1 MRFAIIDLG
10 TNTFNLLIA
19 ESDGDNSF
27 AKLFNTKVAVKLG
40 EGGINAGY
48 IADVPFQ
55 RGINALKQYQQYL
68 LDYDVEQT
76 FAFATSAIRSASNGS
91 EFVAHAKKI
100 AGITITVID
109 GHEEAELI
117 YHGNKMAVRMTK
129 QTSLIMDIGGGS
141 NEFILANDDTI
152 FWKNSYLL
160 GAARLLDKFKPSDPI
175 TEKEIDAFN
184 NYLRE
189 QLKSLFEAIKNYPPL
204 ELIGS
209 SGAFDS
215 VVDIIAGEFGT
226 SVVDDIQTEYA
237 IDIEHYKRVSKK
249 IIASTIQERQ
259 HTTGLI
265 EMRIDMIVISF
276 LLIDFMI
283 NEFNISNIRVS
294 AYSLKEGVIY
304 KKLGLKRKSNS
315 K

>member
-19 ESDGDNSF
+19 ESDSDKSF
-27 AKLFNTKVAVKLG
+27 TKLFNTKVAVKLG

-68 LDYDVEQT
+68 LDYNVEQT

-91 EFVAHAKKI
+91 EFVEHAKKI

-109 GHEEAELI
+109 GHEEADLI
-117 YHGNKMAVRMTK
+117 YHGNKMAVNMSE
-129 QTSLIMDIGGGS
+129 QISLIMDIGGGS
-141 NEFILANDDTI
+141 NEFILANNHTI

-160 GAARLLDKFKPSDPI
+160 GAARLLEKFKPSDPI
-175 TEKEIDAFN
+175 TDKEIEAFN

-189 QLKSLFEAIKNYPPL
+189 ELSSLFEATKNYPPI

-215 VVDIIAGEFGT
+215 VIDIIAEEFDT
-226 SVVDDIQTEYA
+226 TAINDIQTEYT
-237 IDIEHYKRVSKK
+237 IDIEHYKKVSKK
-249 IIASTIQERQ
+249 IIESTLLERR
-259 HTTGLI
+259 HIPGLI

-276 LLIDFMI
+276 LLIDFMV

-294 AYSLKEGVIY
+294 TYSLKEGVIC
-304 KKLGLKRKSNS
+304 KKLGLMCKPNS